1 MLSPTIL
8 VKPDKC
14 TGCGTCV
21 SLCDSAAVFELNED
35 KKATVVRPQLCWQC
49 GQCVAACPTNAISH
63 SCFPLEQCLPSKT
76 LGPSC
81 LDALATMFRT
91 RRSVR
96 LFQDKPV
103 DRAVV
108 EQLIDLSRWV
118 PSSQNEQSVDWLV
131 FDDSDRIDYL
141 SKQAATTLGRL
152 GNILFHP
159 LVKPVVT
166 LVAGKQTVR
175 SAAGLKSLLERSEQG
190 YDPIFYHAP
199 VVLMGHG
206 PKSNRFGR
214 DNAIYSAYNIMLGAS
229 QLGLGTCQI
238 GYFIVAQE
246 FSRKLKTLIALPQ
259 GRRLEVVLILGY
271 PRFKYRRTVLRRLPN
286 LVWNAEQK

>member
-1 MLSPTIL
+1 
-8 VKPDKC
+8 
-14 TGCGTCV
+14 
-21 SLCDSAAVFELNED
+21 
-35 KKATVVRPQLCWQC
+35 
-49 GQCVAACPTNAISH
+49 
-63 SCFPLEQCLPSKT
+63 
-76 LGPSC
+76 
-81 LDALATMFRT
+81 MFRT

-166 LVAGKQTVR
+166 LVPA
-175 SAAGLKSLLERSEQG
+175 
-190 YDPIFYHAP
+190 
-199 VVLMGHG
+199 
-206 PKSNRFGR
+206 NR
-214 DNAIYSAYNIMLGAS
+214 L
-229 QLGLGTCQI
+229 
-238 GYFIVAQE
+238 
-246 FSRKLKTLIALPQ
+246 
-259 GRRLEVVLILGY
+259 
-271 PRFKYRRTVLRRLPN
+271 
-286 LVWNAEQK
+286 